1 MKLIVACR
9 GAESDATVSFPHFI
23 SPVFQKL
30 PDFDQN
36 ILKELI
42 YKKKKFCKNTTISKN
57 QHFINLRADKAPYKS
72 TLMQI

>member
-42 YKKKKFCKNTTISKN
+42 YKKKNSAKILRSVK
-57 QHFINLRADKAPYKS
+57 INILLTSALIRH
-72 TLMQI
+72 LIRVH